1 MLRRFLSSMVI
12 TILVVMVCVFY
23 LFPGERSWE
32 AFARF
37 KPPSASV
44 FVELGTPYQTTVSI
58 TTTNSSVSL
67 MSAIN
72 TALGTTIN
80 LDVVKSVLISVE
92 DNDARIAWKTAAS
105 NGTPPVGH
113 PLYKNS
119 SHYLT
124 STEAIS
130 EGYIISKTAG
140 SHARL
145 QVTLF
150 MN

>member
-1 MLRRFLSSMVI
+1 MII
-12 TILVVMVCVFY
+12 TILVVMMCVFY
-23 LFPGERSWE
+23 FFPGGGSWE
-32 AFARF
+32 ALARF

-44 FVELGTPYQTTVSI
+44 FIELGTPYQTTVSFA
-58 TTTNSSVSL
+58 TTDSSVNL

-105 NGTPPVGH
+105 NGGSPIGH

-130 EGYIISKTAG
+130 EGYVISKTAG
-140 SHARL
+140 SHAKL